1 MIDTFV
7 YTLASGLLL
16 LLLAAM
22 LPGVWHSHY
31 LPPLACRCPPR
42 RHTPGGGPHADTEPL
57 VAADAQRLHPASS
70 DDGSDREGGEA
81 TAPASG
87 TPREADASGMSP
99 PQRPAS
105 AQDGVVSPSRTDGSD
120 DLELHTRG
128 AGSDSPS
135 DQPSSSDAAGGEQ

>member
-1 MIDTFV
+1 MEVVDAEV
-7 YTLASGLLL
+7 GE
-16 LLLAAM
+16 AAR
-22 LPGVWHSHY
+22 S
-31 LPPLACRCPPR
+31 
-42 RHTPGGGPHADTEPL
+42 DE
-57 VAADAQRLHPASS
+57 AARV
-70 DDGSDREGGEA
+70 GEGGEA

-128 AGSDSPS
+128 AGCDSPS